1 MSDHSKDPI
10 IIVLY
15 RNEFSETYI
24 LSNGHET
31 CQSYNDQIIMN
42 HMYMCIHLWS
52 WTFGWIFT
60 CMLSRQTLK
69 LGYLDTTYVFSG
81 EVETLSCYR
90 SHPIIMKFLSEKFV
104 LKLCQIDNL
113 CQSWGK
119 LKLLLMKINFTF
131 SGGQKLRIFWKVM
144 KLSKITV
151 LELEQFF
158 WNFVRIIICKK
169 SPQYLTFLHFKASDI
184 VMPIRSGDT
193 SNVEE
198 TSYFTAGFAFHK
210 MF

>member
-1 MSDHSKDPI
+1 MVMKLVRVI
-10 IIVLY
+10 MIKLLWNICTCVY
-15 RNEFSETYI
+15 TYG
-24 LSNGHET
+24 LE
-31 CQSYNDQIIMN
+31 
-42 HMYMCIHLWS
+42 L
-52 WTFGWIFT
+52 FVWIFT

-81 EVETLSCYR
+81 EVEILSCYR
-90 SHPIIMKFLSEKFV
+90 SDAIIMKFLSEQFV

-131 SGGQKLRIFWKVM
+131 SGGQKLRIFGRSWNF
-144 KLSKITV
+144 LRSQFWN
-151 LELEQFF
+151 LEQFF

-169 SPQYLTFLHFKASDI
+169 SPQYLTFMHFKASDSVVSI
-184 VMPIRSGDT
+184 QPGDT

-210 MF
+210 IFKSVARFVNAAT

>member
-1 MSDHSKDPI
+1 MIIAIFLEFFFLKLWQEVYFLESSTYIKPSKYDNIYVLIEWWNICQITVNDLI
-10 IIVLY
+10 IIVLS

-31 CQSYNDQIIMN
+31 CQSYNDQIIMK
-42 HMYMCIHLWS
+42 HMYMCINLWS
-52 WTFGWIFT
+52 WTFVWIFT

-90 SHPIIMKFLSEKFV
+90 SDPIIMKFLWEQFV

-131 SGGQKLRIFWKVM
+131 SGGQKLRIFGRSWNF
-144 KLSKITV
+144 LRS
-151 LELEQFF
+151 QF
-158 WNFVRIIICKK
+158 WNLNKF
-169 SPQYLTFLHFKASDI
+169 S
-184 VMPIRSGDT
+184 
-193 SNVEE
+193 E
-198 TSYFTAGFAFHK
+198 TLSE
-210 MF
+210 